1 MESYLVGEDLWDVV
15 DGSSISPPV
24 DGSKNSSAHKNDR
37 VNGLGMELLNQSNYK
52 VGKTIESY
60 LVGED
65 LWDVV
70 DGSKIS
76 PPADGPKNNSELLAK
91 QLASMFVKDG
101 EGDAL
106 VADKRNFKGKSRD
119 MSHSRFSSDSS
130 SPGKKEDPFNYYG
143 KKPLKCYRYGNVGHI
158 KRYCRAKE
166 SNMAQK
172 VPKEEEKWEQCL
184 VAKARAIDAM
194 ISINLEGDWI

>member
-52 VGKTIESY
+52 
-60 LVGED
+60 
-65 LWDVV
+65 
-70 DGSKIS
+70 
-76 PPADGPKNNSELLAK
+76 ELLAK